1 MSLIDGALRV
11 AIGVGG
17 IYLLICALLWTL
29 QEKLIF
35 HPQRLAAAP
44 TNPNAAAIEI
54 ESAEAMLRGWV
65 VNADHAGPLIVYFGG
80 NAEEV
85 SAHIDEFA
93 RRQATTVLV
102 NYRGYGQSEGKP
114 SEQALV
120 GDAATVVDWAK
131 QRFPNRPLVLF
142 GLSLGTGVAALAT
155 PAAKPDALILVS
167 PYRSIEHIARATYPF
182 VPIRWLL
189 RHPFRA
195 ESAVDA
201 MPRTLVFAAPKD
213 RVIRFAETQA
223 MVQLIGDKS
232 TLLTFD
238 VAHGEFLFHAPV
250 WQSVDEF
257 LSAVS
262 VTAEA

>member
-1 MSLIDGALRV
+1 MIDVALRI

-35 HPQRLAAAP
+35 HPQRPLGAP
-44 TNPNAAAIEI
+44 ANPHAAAIEI
-54 ESAEAMLRGWV
+54 KSAEATLRGWT
-65 VNADHAGPLIVYFGG
+65 VNAKRGGPLIVYFGG

-93 RRQATTVLV
+93 KREATTVLV
-102 NYRGYGQSEGKP
+102 NYRGYGQSEGRP

-120 GDAATVVDWAK
+120 GDAATVIDWAR
-131 QRFPNRPLVLF
+131 QRFPDRPLVLF
-142 GLSLGTGVAALAT
+142 GLSLGSGVAALAT

-182 VPIRWLL
+182 VPVRWLL

-195 ESAVDA
+195 ESAIDA
-201 MPRTLVFAAPKD
+201 MPRALVFAAPHD
-213 RVIRFAETQA
+213 RVIRFAESQA
-223 MVQLIGDKS
+223 MVELMGARA

-238 VAHGEFLFHAPV
+238 VAHGEFLYHPPV
-250 WQSVDEF
+250 WQAVDEF
-257 LSAVS
+257 LKTVSAK
-262 VTAEA
+262 ADA